1 MSDKSVVLDMNL
13 EHIEHIRIRAAETDL
28 AVAESRR
35 CAAVAENNVIVATLL
50 PLGYNKAK
58 EAMDMKDILPE
69 VNSPLFAGVDPEDR
83 KTMLGCIGYHIGTFK
98 KGDIVAFEEENIKH
112 IGIII
117 SGAVDM
123 VKEDLWGNKTMLVRM
138 RKDELFGETFACGS
152 DNLSVVTFLVSEDAR
167 ILFMPFDRVM
177 HSCTMACVFHH
188 RLIENMVAIIANK
201 NRDLMRKVEVVS
213 KRSIREKLLAYLS
226 IQAQT
231 QNSRYFEI
239 PLGRVE
245 LAEYLCVDRS
255 ALTRELVKMK
265 EDGLIDY
272 DKNCFRIL

>member
-1 MSDKSVVLDMNL
+1 MMDL
-13 EHIEHIRIRAAETDL
+13 IER
-28 AVAESRR
+28 
-35 CAAVAENNVIVATLL
+35 
-50 PLGYNKAK
+50 
-58 EAMDMKDILPE
+58 
-69 VNSPLFAGVDPEDR
+69 VNSPLFSGIKTEDL
-83 KTMLGCIGYHIGTFK
+83 KAMLGCIGYHIGTFK
-98 KGDIVAFEEENIKH
+98 KGDIVAFEEENIRH
-112 IGIII
+112 IGILL

-138 RKDELFGETFACGS
+138 RKDELFGETFACGE
-152 DNLSVVTFLVSEDAR
+152 DNLSVVTFVVSEDAK

-188 RLIENMVAIIANK
+188 RLIENMVHIIANK

-213 KRSIREKLLAYLS
+213 KRTIREKLLAYLS
-226 IQAQT
+226 IQAQI
-231 QNSRYFEI
+231 QERRYFEI

>member
-1 MSDKSVVLDMNL
+1 MKNFMREVHS
-13 EHIEHIRIRAAETDL
+13 
-28 AVAESRR
+28 
-35 CAAVAENNVIVATLL
+35 LL
-50 PLGYNKAK
+50 FYGIKPDELNA
-58 EAMDMKDILPE
+58 
-69 VNSPLFAGVDPEDR
+69 
-83 KTMLGCIGYHIGTFK
+83 MLGCIGYHIGTFK
-98 KGDIVAFEEENIKH
+98 KGDIVAFEGDNLKH

-152 DNLSVVTFLVSEDAR
+152 DNLSVVTFMVSEDAKV
-167 ILFMPFDRVM
+167 LFMPFDRVM
-177 HSCTMACVFHH
+177 HSCTMACQFHH
-188 RLIENMVAIIANK
+188 RLIENMVKIIADK
-201 NRDLMRKVEVVS
+201 NRDLMRKVDVVS
-213 KRSIREKLLAYLS
+213 KRTIREKLLAYLS
-226 IQAQT
+226 IQAQV
-231 QNSRYFEI
+231 QNARYFEI

-255 ALTRELVKMK
+255 ALTRELAKMK